1 MDIRATNKE
10 TRSVPTF
17 IVAGYETTRF
27 FYRLFHHPA
36 FADSGSNQWL
46 HSPSQGG
53 TTRPSYSKY
62 PFSSDSFCETAAL
75 LLDRSSFPMR
85 DMVEDAFFASA
96 SPGSDC
102 VDLDEENCSNFEVDP
117 LPGTNFKLE

>member
-1 MDIRATNKE
+1 VATFALTRRDNKALVFQI
-10 TRSVPTF
+10 S
-17 IVAGYETTRF
+17 
-27 FYRLFHHPA
+27 
-36 FADSGSNQWL
+36 
-46 HSPSQGG
+46 
-53 TTRPSYSKY
+53 
-62 PFSSDSFCETAAL
+62 FSSDLFCETAAL

-102 VDLDEENCSNFEVDP
+102 VDLDEENDSNFEVDP